1 MKKRKIMIVFGTRP
15 EAIKMAPLI
24 LALKKNVDFEV
35 IVTVTAQHRQMLD
48 QVLATFSISP
58 DFDLDIMKDQQTL
71 SEITSNVIQQLDCV
85 LKSVKPELILV
96 HGDTTTTLAA
106 SLAAFYNQVKI
117 GHVEAG
123 LRTYDK
129 YSPFPEEMNR
139 QLTDSLSDIYFAP
152 TKESRQN
159 LLNEAHDESAIH
171 ITGNTAIDALKYTIT
186 DTYEHPVLHKIPLED
201 RFVLLT
207 MHRRE
212 NQGSPM
218 EEVFKAITEVIN
230 ADIHTHIIFPVHLNP
245 IVQKSAHEL
254 LGNHPRIHLI
264 SPLDVFD
271 FHNMAARSYFIMS
284 DSGGVQEEA
293 PSLGKPVLVLRE
305 TTERPEG
312 VLAGTLKLIGTEKET
327 VQNAMLDLLTD
338 RVLYEQMSKASNP
351 YGDGNASAKI
361 IAALIKMS

>member
-24 LALKKNVDFEV
+24 LALKKNVNFEV

-186 DTYEHPVLHKIPLED
+186 DTYEHPVLHKIPMED

-284 DSGGVQEEA
+284 DSGGVQEED